1 MGRDPAALVFARID
15 GDPIH
20 PDSVTKMFAR
30 IVERAKIR
38 PISFHGLRHTH
49 ATDLLRAGV
58 HPKITSERLGH
69 ASIAITMDT
78 YSHAIPGLQKDA
90 AQRIDAALRASECHL
105 RKLGWQI
112 GGKRRFLA
120 ECRRAKWLN

>member
-1 MGRDPAALVFARID
+1 MQ
-15 GDPIH
+15 

-38 PISFHGLRHTH
+38 RISFHGLRHTH

-58 HPKITSERLGH
+58 HPKVTSERLGH

-78 YSHAIPGLQKDA
+78 YSHAMPGLQEDA
-90 AQRIDAALRASECHL
+90 AHRIDAALRTALSGP
-105 RKLGWQI
+105 K
-112 GGKRRFLA
+112 GGKSVANEPVAATDDALRH
-120 ECRRAKWLN
+120 